1 MGIKISINFLLV
13 FITFFS
19 TTNAKALLGP
29 FLIEGELPSPGS
41 AARDTCGQNRTLLG
55 NWFIEHGSPDLLLEP
70 LPPLVAEVDTSPYL
84 DPSNPPSDPWA
95 PSGVCGVAWSE
106 QVEPSTGHKRY
117 TLANF
122 TGEEEAQDMGFTV
135 THKGHCGACSS
146 LQDLG
151 VYIRQNLTD
160 STRECGLLGSLSSS
174 LMRDCLLGLGFSLPC
189 VTIWEWNIINTKE
202 ECFQVCMW
210 SYITGEPNNKP
221 DGSLND
227 CLQCDE
233 DKSGPNFKYFSGRTR
248 RNSGI
253 PSAIQRPPDEVYN
266 MEHCYWYGD
275 L

>member
-1 MGIKISINFLLV
+1 MDLKMLLLP
-13 FITFFS
+13 ILS
-19 TTNAKALLGP
+19 LLLPIDSKALLGP
-29 FLIEGELPSPGS
+29 ILIEGELPEDVDSIS
-41 AARDTCGQNRTLLG
+41 DTCGQNRTVLG
-55 NWFIEHGSPDLLLEP
+55 DWFILHGSPSLLLEP
-70 LPPLVAEVDTSPYL
+70 LPPLVAEVLTDPYL
-84 DPSNPPSDPWA
+84 DPSNPPSDPW
-95 PSGVCGVAWSE
+95 SSEGVCGMQWSPTL
-106 QVEPSTGHKRY
+106 VDPATGHKMY
-117 TLANF
+117 SLANF
-122 TGEEEAQDMGFTV
+122 SRGEEALEAGYTV
-135 THKGHCGACSS
+135 THKGHCGACST

-160 STRECGLLGSLSSS
+160 ATRECGFLGTVSSA
-174 LMRDCLLGLGFSLPC
+174 LMRDCLMGLGFSMPC
-189 VTIWEWNIINTKE
+189 VTIWEWNIINTKQ
-202 ECFQVCMW
+202 ECFDVCVW

-253 PSAIQRPPDEVYN
+253 PSAIQRPQDQIYD